1 VQAVIPNLKPFK
13 NHLAADFAEN
23 AEKTLKLFEK
33 LAAT

>member
-1 VQAVIPNLKPFK
+1 VISAIPNLKPFK